1 MAETETISRR
11 YRGLD
16 SWSDEEILDAFW
28 EGQARAIA
36 AVRPALAEI
45 AAAARAIAARIEPDG
60 RLIYAGAGLSGR
72 QAALDG
78 MELGATFGW
87 PDERVVLLLAEGPVL
102 EPGVAGRY
110 EDNDDDARRRIA
122 ELALRPADV
131 VIAVAASGT
140 TPFTRAA
147 AEAAQSAGALVIGI
161 ANNADAPLLRSEE
174 HTSELQSQSNL
185 VCRL

>member
-28 EGQARAIA
+28 EGQARAVA

-60 RLIYAGAGLSGR
+60 RLIYVGAGSSGR

-78 MELGATFGW
+78 MELGATFSW
-87 PDERVVLLLAEGPVL
+87 PEDRVALVLAEGP
-102 EPGVAGRY
+102 
-110 EDNDDDARRRIA
+110 
-122 ELALRPADV
+122 ELALGAVGRFEDNEEDARARMRELALGPSDV
-131 VIAVAASGT
+131 VIAVAASG
-140 TPFTRAA
+140 R
-147 AEAAQSAGALVIGI
+147 
-161 ANNADAPLLRSEE
+161 
-174 HTSELQSQSNL
+174 
-185 VCRL
+185 